1 MVELPTPNVGTH
13 DVRVRVQSIGLNP
26 ADCQML
32 IAPPLRL
39 LARLLG
45 PKPPVVLGVDFA
57 GEIEA
62 VGSAVTDFR
71 PGERVVGGTNFSRG
85 QRGCFAET
93 VVVRDDQI
101 CRIPDSVDL
110 DTAVGLAIPGVTAHR
125 TVVEHGHIR
134 RVAPAAR
141 RILVLGASGAVGQLI
156 VQIGK
161 LEGAFV
167 VGVCSTRNV
176 GLVKELGA
184 DVVLDYTQGDVLE
197 QARAYGPFQVVAEC
211 ADAYARRQCVSL
223 LASTGRFVMVSMHNP
238 LDIVHTAI
246 PPFQTRT
253 LLGNPTRRR
262 LEPLMAMAGAGHLT
276 VNIAQRLPLASL
288 EEAVKLSDS
297 GRMTGKLI
305 LQP

>member
-1 MVELPTPNVGTH
+1 MAQRSWNTGEPLELVELPTPNVGTR
-13 DVRVRVQSIGLNP
+13 DVRVRVESIGLNP

-125 TVVEHGHIR
+125 TVVEHGHIGDEDFRDFVCTNPIRFYTRMNPRFFEGTRVEAEAAKIVEERKR
-134 RVAPAAR
+134 RNEVTDKDWLR
-141 RILVLGASGAVGQLI
+141 LIKQLG
-156 VQIGK
+156 
-161 LEGAFV
+161 
-167 VGVCSTRNV
+167 
-176 GLVKELGA
+176 LG
-184 DVVLDYTQGDVLE
+184 
-197 QARAYGPFQVVAEC
+197 
-211 ADAYARRQCVSL
+211 
-223 LASTGRFVMVSMHNP
+223 
-238 LDIVHTAI
+238 
-246 PPFQTRT
+246 
-253 LLGNPTRRR
+253 
-262 LEPLMAMAGAGHLT
+262 
-276 VNIAQRLPLASL
+276 
-288 EEAVKLSDS
+288 
-297 GRMTGKLI
+297 
-305 LQP
+305 